1 MMDIILRNINIL
13 RNFISFKFITFNK
26 NQAKLIIFNDYL
38 IRSINWQNK
47 QITRQQKQIIK
58 KEKTQKNYH
67 LIIFN

>member
-47 QITRQQKQIIK
+47 QITR
-58 KEKTQKNYH
+58 
-67 LIIFN
+67 